1 MNTVDFLPPS
11 HFETHLERRRTPRR
25 LAILGAFLVICGV
38 ATLTMKLEAGHQL
51 NLAEQAEAPNAE
63 ETLAGQELSK
73 LYQEMND
80 YVNRLDPLADH
91 LRMPAL
97 GGDLAELAGAV
108 GEFVQIE
115 KIEWKH
121 DTRRKGLNKIESA
134 EVHLDIT
141 ALVRGDRNLIELP
154 RRLQEYTG
162 FREAYIDDNTEL
174 VQDMRDT
181 VRATI
186 RLRTPLLLPGFDKP
200 KMHSEVNKP

>member
-1 MNTVDFLPPS
+1 MKTVDFLPQS
-11 HFETHLERRRTPRR
+11 TFESHLERRRTPRR
-25 LAILGAFLVICGV
+25 LAILGAFLVVCGI
-38 ATLTMKLEAGHQL
+38 ATMTMRLEAKHQL
-51 NLAEQAEAPNAE
+51 DIAELAEAPNAE
-63 ETLAGQELSK
+63 ETLAGKELQK
-73 LYQEMND
+73 LYMEMNE
-80 YVNRLDPLADH
+80 YVKRLDPLADH

-97 GGDLAELAGAV
+97 GGDLAELASAV

-154 RRLQEYTG
+154 RRLKEYTG

-181 VRATI
+181 VRATV

-200 KMHSEVNKP
+200 KMHDEVTKP